1 MRNTKTGCRFSNELL
16 RTVCKRAD
24 IECFSVAPRFGTG
37 SVRSFQVM
45 PGVQL
50 IYSQLELQA
59 PAAKLYQL
67 RSNMVEISFCL
78 DGEMRIDAPEIKIG
92 NGDIVILNRT
102 HNHARCDFCG
112 CPFLGVSMVIFLP
125 EIVTTLNIMLGT
137 LSFEED
143 EHLYR
148 LFLERPGFVIGA
160 QGKIVQAFHEL
171 RDLPENYNNYLTRL
185 KTMEL
190 LLYIM
195 GELK

>member
-1 MRNTKTGCRFSNELL
+1 MRNAKTGCRFSNELL
-16 RTVCKRAD
+16 RTVCKGTD
-24 IECFSVAPRFGTG
+24 IECFSVNPEFGIG
-37 SVRSFQVM
+37 FVRSFQVM

-59 PAAKLYQL
+59 PVTRPYQL
-67 RSNMVEISFCL
+67 RSNMVELSFCL
-78 DGEMRIDAPEIKIG
+78 DGEVCIDASEIKIG
-92 NGDIVILNRT
+92 SGDIVILNHT
-102 HNHARCDFCG
+102 HNYARFDFRG

-143 EHLYR
+143 EHLYK
-148 LFLERPGFVIGA
+148 LFLQEPGLVIGA
-160 QGKIVQAFHEL
+160 QGRIAQAFYEL
-171 RDLPENYNNYLTRL
+171 RDLPEKYNNYLTRL